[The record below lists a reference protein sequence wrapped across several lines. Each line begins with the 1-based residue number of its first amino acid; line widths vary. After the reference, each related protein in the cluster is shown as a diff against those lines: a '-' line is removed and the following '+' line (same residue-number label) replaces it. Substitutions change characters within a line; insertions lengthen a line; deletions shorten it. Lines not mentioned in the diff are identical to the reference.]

1 MYKTHED
8 GDHDW
13 PFVALILRPTLHSE
27 SRAKVK
33 VQLKSSIP
41 LGAKVEIGPK
51 GFALGVKAT
60 LCKALVGGATP

>member
-13 PFVALILRPTLHSE
+13 PFVALILRPTSHSE
-27 SRAKVK
+27 SRAK

-41 LGAKVEIGPK
+41 LGAKVESHPK